1 MGVVS
6 VLWTALRLMVGDRP
20 VQRKHAGSRPNQRLN
35 KAISGRTPVRVRR
48 QWNDQRIGTVR
59 WSDLDHPRWDIV
71 SGGNQV
77 RSPQPFIHAYVSCG
91 KVKGKIAHSCN
102 HGPGPHNIK
111 VCLVKKDNSKE
122 VWNYLMKIVGKKPS
136 RGWFSTG

>member
-35 KAISGRTPVRVRR
+35 KAISGRTPVRIRR

-59 WSDLDHPRWDIV
+59 WSDLDHPRWDVV
-71 SGGNQV
+71 SGGTQV
-77 RSPQPFIHAYVSCG
+77 RSPQPFIHAYVYCD

-102 HGPGPHNIK
+102 HGPGPTTSRC
-111 VCLVKKDNSKE
+111 VWSRRTTAKKS
-122 VWNYLMKIVGKKPS
+122 G
-136 RGWFSTG
+136 TT